1 MDGQMGEVMKI
12 PGIEISTVN
21 PKWRMR
27 TRPWLDIKALKPVYS
42 VEVHHPE
49 LKVWLAIYAA
59 KRGLKR
65 FKSKEAAD
73 EFIGKLKQSKVPK

>member
-1 MDGQMGEVMKI
+1 MKI
-12 PGIEISTVN
+12 PGIELSTVN

-27 TRPWLDIKALKPVYS
+27 VRPWLNMKTLKPVYS

-49 LKVWLAIYAA
+49 FKVWLAIYAA

-65 FKSKEAAD
+65 FKTDEDAK
-73 EFIGKLKQSKVPK
+73 EFIDGLKGRQS